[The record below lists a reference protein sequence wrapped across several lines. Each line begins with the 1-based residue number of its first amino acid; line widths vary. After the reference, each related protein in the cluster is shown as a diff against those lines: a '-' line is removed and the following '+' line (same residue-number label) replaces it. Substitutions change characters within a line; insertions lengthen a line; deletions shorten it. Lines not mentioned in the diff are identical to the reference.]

1 MIKRNL
7 KITVLFCNLYEDSN
21 QKNICIR
28 INSKKKSEITF
39 ETKLKKTFE
48 TKLKKTFKTKLKK
61 TFETKKKNFQN
72 RN

>member
-21 QKNICIR
+21 QKSICIR
-28 INSKKKSEITF
+28 INSKKSEITF

-61 TFETKKKNFQN
+61 TFETKKKLSKPKLN
-72 RN
+72 